1 MLYLYSMNKKTI
13 TDKILNES
21 INDKINELTSRLEE
35 KINILEVDA
44 YDLEYEQTYDFDSVN
59 GKPKRV
65 IFKGRG
71 RKGRSDS
78 ETQTYHF
85 EDEKGN
91 DIMLSKKG
99 VLNKIKNVDKEMKK
113 ENEEFTEG
121 NAFTKKLKDTK
132 KGGEFKIGNKTYIDK
147 SELEEKL
154 YGGQKKLDKNNNNKI
169 DSEDFKML
177 RKHNKS
183 EIEELG
189 GMDDVHPR
197 FGKRNFGKMSYDEIM
212 GLLTQKLEDD
222 EDESGTKNYDTNR
235 LEEAKKFIQKAVNKM
250 EKKGTSGKFASWC
263 KKNDLASEDGEV
275 TQKCI
280 NKAMKSDDSKVVKMA
295 NFAKNIGGF
304 KGAKHESIM
313 YKLALTENTTMDL
326 TEDELIDMIE
336 ELVIEAKENEKY
348 SGKAKGMV
356 EYERVFKLN
365 KKENSDAMKAVEK
378 KMKDYLK
385 DGSKGDYSMN
395 PKHFPKG
402 NGELSKMDKKAY
414 TPSKDVEDY
423 VDDYAYPGMTNLNYD
438 EIKPNDEWVEANI
451 KGSAKT
457 GNSDEY
463 ANAVKTEVG
472 EKMVKNYKKNAWGK
486 QQKNAS
492 YKRQSQPVDYAGENT
507 PKKTSLDKLS
517 ENFEVES
524 NKLIIEEFEKIQHL
538 MSYNKKTQ

>member
-1 MLYLYSMNKKTI
+1 MWYLYSMNKKTI
-13 TDKILNES
+13 IDKILNES
-21 INDKINELTSRLEE
+21 IDDKINELTSRLEE

-44 YDLEYEQTYDFDSVN
+44 YDLEYEQTYVFDSVN

-85 EDEKGN
+85 EDDRGN

-113 ENEEFTEG
+113 ENDEFTEG

-132 KGGEFKIGNKTYIDK
+132 KGGEFKIGNKTYVDK

-197 FGKRNFGKMSYDEIM
+197 FGKKNFGKMSYDEII

-222 EDESGTKNYDTNR
+222 EDESGTKTNNSDR

-250 EKKGTSGKFASWC
+250 GKKGTSG
-263 KKNDLASEDGEV
+263 
-275 TQKCI
+275 
-280 NKAMKSDDSKVVKMA
+280 
-295 NFAKNIGGF
+295 AKN
-304 KGAKHESIM
+304 ESIM

-336 ELVIEAKENEKY
+336 ELVIEAKENEKF
-348 SGKAKGMV
+348 SGKAKGTV
-356 EYERVFKLN
+356 EYERISKLN
-365 KKENSDAMKAVEK
+365 KKENSDALKDVDK
-378 KMKDYLK
+378 KMREYLK
-385 DGSKGDYSMN
+385 DGSKGQYNTN
-395 PKHFPKG
+395 PKFFPKN
-402 NGELSKMDKKAY
+402 NGQLAKMDKKAY
-414 TPSKDVEDY
+414 IPSDAVNDY
-423 VDDYAYPGMTNLNYD
+423 VDNLTAAALENIDYDGINPD
-438 EIKPNDEWVEANI
+438 EKWVTDNI
-451 KGSAKT
+451 EGSSRT
-457 GNSDEY
+457 GNNPGWANTGESDVNKKRNKIRKDNLLSKIKRKAY
-463 ANAVKTEVG
+463 NKSAQPIVIDSSG
-472 EKMVKNYKKNAWGK
+472 EQTDK
-486 QQKNAS
+486 AS
-492 YKRQSQPVDYAGENT
+492 
-507 PKKTSLDKLS
+507 KLMMKLES
-517 ENFEVES
+517 TFEKEQ
-524 NKLIIEEFEKIQHL
+524 NNLISEEFSKIMNL

>member
-21 INDKINELTSRLEE
+21 IDDKINELTSRLEE

-44 YDLEYEQTYDFDSVN
+44 YDLEYEQTYEFDSVN

-85 EDEKGN
+85 EDDKGN

-197 FGKRNFGKMSYDEIM
+197 FGKKNFGKMSYDEIM

-222 EDESGTKNYDTNR
+222 EDESGTETNNSDR
-235 LEEAKKFIQKAVNKM
+235 LEKAKKFIQKAVNKM
-250 EKKGTSGKFASWC
+250 EKKGTSG
-263 KKNDLASEDGEV
+263 V
-275 TQKCI
+275 
-280 NKAMKSDDSKVVKMA
+280 
-295 NFAKNIGGF
+295 
-304 KGAKHESIM
+304 KHESII

-402 NGELSKMDKKAY
+402 NGELGKMDKKAY
-414 TPSKDVEDY
+414 IPSKDVEDY

-524 NKLIIEEFEKIQHL
+524 NRLIIEEFEKIQHL

>member
-21 INDKINELTSRLEE
+21 IDDKINELTSRLEE

-44 YDLEYEQTYDFDSVN
+44 YDLEYEQTYEFDSVN

-85 EDEKGN
+85 EDDKGN

-197 FGKRNFGKMSYDEIM
+197 FGKKNFGKMSYDEIM

-222 EDESGTKNYDTNR
+222 EDESGTETNNSDR
-235 LEEAKKFIQKAVNKM
+235 LEEAKKFIQKAINKM
-250 EKKGTSGKFASWC
+250 EKKGTSG
-263 KKNDLASEDGEV
+263 V
-275 TQKCI
+275 
-280 NKAMKSDDSKVVKMA
+280 
-295 NFAKNIGGF
+295 
-304 KGAKHESIM
+304 KHESII

-365 KKENSDAMKAVEK
+365 KKENSDAIKAVEK

-402 NGELSKMDKKAY
+402 NGELGEMDKKAY
-414 TPSKDVEDY
+414 IPSKDVEDY

-524 NKLIIEEFEKIQHL
+524 NRLIIEEFEKIQHL

>member
-1 MLYLYSMNKKTI
+1 MNKKTI

>member
-1 MLYLYSMNKKTI
+1 
-13 TDKILNES
+13 
-21 INDKINELTSRLEE
+21 
-35 KINILEVDA
+35 
-44 YDLEYEQTYDFDSVN
+44 
-59 GKPKRV
+59 
-65 IFKGRG
+65 
-71 RKGRSDS
+71 
-78 ETQTYHF
+78 
-85 EDEKGN
+85 
-91 DIMLSKKG
+91 
-99 VLNKIKNVDKEMKK
+99 
-113 ENEEFTEG
+113 
-121 NAFTKKLKDTK
+121 
-132 KGGEFKIGNKTYIDK
+132 
-147 SELEEKL
+147 
-154 YGGQKKLDKNNNNKI
+154 
-169 DSEDFKML
+169 
-177 RKHNKS
+177 
-183 EIEELG
+183 
-189 GMDDVHPR
+189 
-197 FGKRNFGKMSYDEIM
+197 
-212 GLLTQKLEDD
+212 
-222 EDESGTKNYDTNR
+222 
-235 LEEAKKFIQKAVNKM
+235 
-250 EKKGTSGKFASWC
+250 
-263 KKNDLASEDGEV
+263 
-275 TQKCI
+275 
-280 NKAMKSDDSKVVKMA
+280 
-295 NFAKNIGGF
+295 
-304 KGAKHESIM
+304 
-313 YKLALTENTTMDL
+313 MDL

-402 NGELSKMDKKAY
+402 NGELGKMDKKAY
-414 TPSKDVEDY
+414 IPSKDVEDY

-524 NKLIIEEFEKIQHL
+524 NRLIIEEFEKIQHL

>member
-1 MLYLYSMNKKTI
+1 MNKKTI

-21 INDKINELTSRLEE
+21 IDDKINELTSRLEE

-44 YDLEYEQTYDFDSVN
+44 YDLEYEQTYEFDSVN

-85 EDEKGN
+85 EDDKGN

-304 KGAKHESIM
+304 KGTKHESIM

-402 NGELSKMDKKAY
+402 NGELAKMDKKAY
-414 TPSKDVEDY
+414 IPSKDVEDY

-524 NKLIIEEFEKIQHL
+524 NRLIIEEFEKIQHL

>member
-1 MLYLYSMNKKTI
+1 MNKKTI
-13 TDKILNES
+13 IDKILNES
-21 INDKINELTSRLEE
+21 IDDKINELTSRLEE

-44 YDLEYEQTYDFDSVN
+44 YDLEYEQTYVFDSVN

-71 RKGRSDS
+71 IKGRSDS

-85 EDEKGN
+85 EDDRGN

-113 ENEEFTEG
+113 ENDEFTEG

-132 KGGEFKIGNKTYIDK
+132 KGGEFKIGNKTYVDK

-189 GMDDVHPR
+189 GMDDVNPR
-197 FGKRNFGKMSYDEIM
+197 FGKKNFGKMSYDEIM

-222 EDESGTKNYDTNR
+222 EDESGTKTNNSDR

-250 EKKGTSGKFASWC
+250 GKKGTSGKFASWC

-336 ELVIEAKENEKY
+336 ELVIEAKENEKF
-348 SGKAKGMV
+348 SGKAKGTV
-356 EYERVFKLN
+356 EYERISKLN
-365 KKENSDAMKAVEK
+365 KKENSDALKDVDK
-378 KMKDYLK
+378 KMREYLK
-385 DGSKGDYSMN
+385 DGSKGQYNTN
-395 PKHFPKG
+395 PKFFTKN
-402 NGELSKMDKKAY
+402 NGELAKMDKKAY
-414 TPSKDVEDY
+414 IPSDAVKDY
-423 VDDYAYPGMTNLNYD
+423 VDNLTAAALENIDYDGINPD
-438 EIKPNDEWVEANI
+438 EKWVTDNI
-451 KGSAKT
+451 EGSSRT
-457 GNSDEY
+457 GNNPGWANTGESDVNKKRNKIRKDNLLSKIKRKAY
-463 ANAVKTEVG
+463 NKSAQPIVKDSSG
-472 EKMVKNYKKNAWGK
+472 EQTDK
-486 QQKNAS
+486 AS
-492 YKRQSQPVDYAGENT
+492 
-507 PKKTSLDKLS
+507 KLMMKLES
-517 ENFEVES
+517 TFEKEQ
-524 NKLIIEEFEKIQHL
+524 NNLISEEFSKIMNL

>member
-21 INDKINELTSRLEE
+21 IDDKINELTSRLEE

-44 YDLEYEQTYDFDSVN
+44 YDLEYEQTYEFDSVN

-85 EDEKGN
+85 EDDKGN

-304 KGAKHESIM
+304 KGTKHESIM

-402 NGELSKMDKKAY
+402 NGELAKMDKKAY
-414 TPSKDVEDY
+414 IPSKDVEDY

-524 NKLIIEEFEKIQHL
+524 NRLIIEEFEKIQHL

>member
-21 INDKINELTSRLEE
+21 IDDKINELTSRLEE

-44 YDLEYEQTYDFDSVN
+44 YDLEYEQTYEFDSVN

-85 EDEKGN
+85 EDDKGN

-197 FGKRNFGKMSYDEIM
+197 FGKKNFGKMSYDEIM

-222 EDESGTKNYDTNR
+222 EDESGTETNNSDR

-250 EKKGTSGKFASWC
+250 EKKGTSG
-263 KKNDLASEDGEV
+263 V
-275 TQKCI
+275 
-280 NKAMKSDDSKVVKMA
+280 
-295 NFAKNIGGF
+295 
-304 KGAKHESIM
+304 KHESII

-402 NGELSKMDKKAY
+402 NGELGKMDKKAY
-414 TPSKDVEDY
+414 IPSKDVEDY

-524 NKLIIEEFEKIQHL
+524 NRLIIEEFEKIQHL

>member
-1 MLYLYSMNKKTI
+1 MNKKTI

-21 INDKINELTSRLEE
+21 IDDKINELTSRLEE

-44 YDLEYEQTYDFDSVN
+44 YDLEYEQTYEFDSVN

-85 EDEKGN
+85 EDDKGN

-197 FGKRNFGKMSYDEIM
+197 FGKKNFGKMSYDEIM

-222 EDESGTKNYDTNR
+222 EDESGTETNNSDR

-250 EKKGTSGKFASWC
+250 EKKGTSG
-263 KKNDLASEDGEV
+263 V
-275 TQKCI
+275 
-280 NKAMKSDDSKVVKMA
+280 
-295 NFAKNIGGF
+295 
-304 KGAKHESIM
+304 KHESII

-402 NGELSKMDKKAY
+402 NGELGKMDKKAY
-414 TPSKDVEDY
+414 IPSKDVEDY

-524 NKLIIEEFEKIQHL
+524 NRLIIEEFEKIQHL

>member
-21 INDKINELTSRLEE
+21 IDDKINELTSRLEE

-44 YDLEYEQTYDFDSVN
+44 YDLEYEQTYEFDSVN

-85 EDEKGN
+85 EDDKGN

-197 FGKRNFGKMSYDEIM
+197 FGKKNFGKMSYDEIM

-222 EDESGTKNYDTNR
+222 EDESGTETNNSDR
-235 LEEAKKFIQKAVNKM
+235 LEEAKKFIQKAINKM
-250 EKKGTSGKFASWC
+250 EKKGTSG
-263 KKNDLASEDGEV
+263 V
-275 TQKCI
+275 
-280 NKAMKSDDSKVVKMA
+280 
-295 NFAKNIGGF
+295 
-304 KGAKHESIM
+304 KHESII

-402 NGELSKMDKKAY
+402 NGELGEMDKKAY
-414 TPSKDVEDY
+414 IPSKDVEDY

-524 NKLIIEEFEKIQHL
+524 NRLIIEEFEKIQHL

>member
-44 YDLEYEQTYDFDSVN
+44 YDLEYEQTYEFDSVN

-85 EDEKGN
+85 EDDKGN

-197 FGKRNFGKMSYDEIM
+197 FGKKNFGKMSYDEIM

-222 EDESGTKNYDTNR
+222 EDESGTETNNSDR

-250 EKKGTSGKFASWC
+250 EKKGTSG
-263 KKNDLASEDGEV
+263 V
-275 TQKCI
+275 
-280 NKAMKSDDSKVVKMA
+280 
-295 NFAKNIGGF
+295 
-304 KGAKHESIM
+304 KHESII

-402 NGELSKMDKKAY
+402 NGELDKMDKKAY
-414 TPSKDVEDY
+414 IPSKDVEEY

>member
-1 MLYLYSMNKKTI
+1 MN
-13 TDKILNES
+13 KILNES
-21 INDKINELTSRLEE
+21 IDDKINELTSRLEE

-44 YDLEYEQTYDFDSVN
+44 HNLEYEQAYEFDNPN
-59 GKPKRV
+59 GRPKRV

-71 RKGRSDS
+71 RKGKGDS

-85 EDEKGN
+85 EDDKGH

-99 VLNKIKNVDKEMKK
+99 VLNKIKNADKEMKK

-121 NAFTKKLKDTK
+121 NAFTKKLKDTE
-132 KGGEFKIGNKTYIDK
+132 KGGKFKIGNKTYIDK

-154 YGGQKKLDKNNNNKI
+154 YGGQKKLDKNKNGKI
-169 DSEDFKML
+169 DSEDFEML

-183 EIEELG
+183 EVDEMG

-197 FGKRNFGKMSYDEIM
+197 FGKKNFSKMSHEEILN
-212 GLLTQKLEDD
+212 LLTQKLEDD
-222 EDESGTKNYDTNR
+222 EDESGTEMQDTNR
-235 LEEAKKFIQKAVNKM
+235 LEEAKKFIQKAVEKM
-250 EKKGTSGKFASWC
+250 DKKGTSGKF
-263 KKNDLASEDGEV
+263 D
-275 TQKCI
+275 
-280 NKAMKSDDSKVVKMA
+280 
-295 NFAKNIGGF
+295 KNIGGF
-304 KGAKHESIM
+304 KGTKNESVI
-313 YKLALTENTTMDL
+313 YKLALTENTSMEL

-356 EYERVFKLN
+356 EYERVAKKN
-365 KKENSDAMKAVEK
+365 KRENSDALKAVEK

-385 DGSKGDYSMN
+385 DGSKGEYSMN

-402 NGELSKMDKKAY
+402 NGELGKMDKKAY
-414 TPSKDVEDY
+414 IPSKDVEEY

-463 ANAVKTEVG
+463 ANAVKTDVG

-507 PKKTSLDKLS
+507 PKKTALDKLS

-538 MSYNKKTQ
+538 MSYKKKTQ

>member
-1 MLYLYSMNKKTI
+1 MYLYSMNKKTI

-21 INDKINELTSRLEE
+21 IDDKINELTSRLEE

-44 YDLEYEQTYDFDSVN
+44 YDLEYEQTYEFDSVN

-85 EDEKGN
+85 EDDKGN

-154 YGGQKKLDKNNNNKI
+154 YGGQKKLDKNNNGKI

-183 EIEELG
+183 EIEEMG
-189 GMDDVHPR
+189 GMDDANPR
-197 FGKRNFGKMSYDEIM
+197 FGKRNFSKMNHEEILN
-212 GLLTQKLEDD
+212 LLTQKLEDD
-222 EDESGTKNYDTNR
+222 EDESGTENYDTNR
-235 LEEAKKFIQKAVNKM
+235 LEEAKKFITKIV
-250 EKKGTSGKFASWC
+250 
-263 KKNDLASEDGEV
+263 
-275 TQKCI
+275 
-280 NKAMKSDDSKVVKMA
+280 
-295 NFAKNIGGF
+295 KNINN
-304 KGAKHESIM
+304 KDTKTESVI
-313 YKLALTENTTMDL
+313 YNLALTENTSMNL
-326 TEDELIDMIE
+326 TEDELINMIE

-402 NGELSKMDKKAY
+402 NGELDKMDKKAY
-414 TPSKDVEDY
+414 IPSKDVEEY

>member
-1 MLYLYSMNKKTI
+1 MNKKTI

-44 YDLEYEQTYDFDSVN
+44 YDLEYEQTYEFDSVN

-85 EDEKGN
+85 EDDKGN

-197 FGKRNFGKMSYDEIM
+197 FGKKNFGKMSYDEIM

-222 EDESGTKNYDTNR
+222 EDESGTETNNSDR

-250 EKKGTSGKFASWC
+250 EKKGTSG
-263 KKNDLASEDGEV
+263 V
-275 TQKCI
+275 
-280 NKAMKSDDSKVVKMA
+280 
-295 NFAKNIGGF
+295 
-304 KGAKHESIM
+304 KHESII

-402 NGELSKMDKKAY
+402 NGELDKMDKKAY
-414 TPSKDVEDY
+414 IPSKDVEEY

>member
-44 YDLEYEQTYDFDSVN
+44 YDLEYEQTYEFDSVN

-85 EDEKGN
+85 EDDKGN

-197 FGKRNFGKMSYDEIM
+197 FGKKNFGKMSYDEIM

-222 EDESGTKNYDTNR
+222 EDESGTETNNSDR

-250 EKKGTSGKFASWC
+250 EKKGTSG
-263 KKNDLASEDGEV
+263 V
-275 TQKCI
+275 
-280 NKAMKSDDSKVVKMA
+280 
-295 NFAKNIGGF
+295 
-304 KGAKHESIM
+304 KHESII

-402 NGELSKMDKKAY
+402 NGELDKMDKKAY
-414 TPSKDVEDY
+414 IPSKDVEEY

-524 NKLIIEEFEKIQHL
+524 NRLIIEEFEKIQHL

>member
-1 MLYLYSMNKKTI
+1 MNKKTI

-21 INDKINELTSRLEE
+21 IDDKINELTSRLEE

-44 YDLEYEQTYDFDSVN
+44 YDLEYEQTYEFDSVN

-85 EDEKGN
+85 EDDKGN

-197 FGKRNFGKMSYDEIM
+197 FGKKNFGKMSYDEIM

-222 EDESGTKNYDTNR
+222 EDESGTETNNSDR
-235 LEEAKKFIQKAVNKM
+235 LEEAKKFIQKAINKM
-250 EKKGTSGKFASWC
+250 EKKGTSG
-263 KKNDLASEDGEV
+263 V
-275 TQKCI
+275 
-280 NKAMKSDDSKVVKMA
+280 
-295 NFAKNIGGF
+295 
-304 KGAKHESIM
+304 KHESII

-365 KKENSDAMKAVEK
+365 KKENSDAIKAVEK

-402 NGELSKMDKKAY
+402 NGELGEMDKKAY
-414 TPSKDVEDY
+414 IPSKDVEDY

-524 NKLIIEEFEKIQHL
+524 NRLIIEEFEKIQHL

>member
-1 MLYLYSMNKKTI
+1 MWYLYSMNKKTI
-13 TDKILNES
+13 IDKILNES
-21 INDKINELTSRLEE
+21 IDDKINELTSRLEE

-44 YDLEYEQTYDFDSVN
+44 YDLEYEQTYVFDSVN

-85 EDEKGN
+85 EDDRGN

-113 ENEEFTEG
+113 ENDEFTEG

-132 KGGEFKIGNKTYIDK
+132 KGGEFKIGNKTYVDK

-197 FGKRNFGKMSYDEIM
+197 FGKKNFGKMSYDEIM

-222 EDESGTKNYDTNR
+222 EDESGTETNNSDR

-250 EKKGTSGKFASWC
+250 EKKGTSG
-263 KKNDLASEDGEV
+263 V
-275 TQKCI
+275 
-280 NKAMKSDDSKVVKMA
+280 
-295 NFAKNIGGF
+295 
-304 KGAKHESIM
+304 KHESII

-402 NGELSKMDKKAY
+402 NGELDKMDKKAY
-414 TPSKDVEDY
+414 IPSKDVEEY

>member
-21 INDKINELTSRLEE
+21 IDDKINELTSRLEE

-44 YDLEYEQTYDFDSVN
+44 YDLEYEQTYEFDSVN

-85 EDEKGN
+85 EDDKGN

-154 YGGQKKLDKNNNNKI
+154 YGGQKKLDKNNNGKI

-183 EIEELG
+183 EIEEMG
-189 GMDDVHPR
+189 GMDDAHPR
-197 FGKRNFGKMSYDEIM
+197 FGKRNFSKMNHEEILN
-212 GLLTQKLEDD
+212 LLTQKLEDD
-222 EDESGTKNYDTNR
+222 EDESGTENYDTNR
-235 LEEAKKFIQKAVNKM
+235 LEEAKKFITKIV
-250 EKKGTSGKFASWC
+250 
-263 KKNDLASEDGEV
+263 
-275 TQKCI
+275 
-280 NKAMKSDDSKVVKMA
+280 
-295 NFAKNIGGF
+295 KNINN
-304 KGAKHESIM
+304 KDTKTESVI
-313 YKLALTENTTMDL
+313 YNLALTENTSMNL
-326 TEDELIDMIE
+326 TEDELINMIE

-402 NGELSKMDKKAY
+402 NGELDKMDKKAY
-414 TPSKDVEDY
+414 IPSKDVEEY

>member
-1 MLYLYSMNKKTI
+1 MYLYSMNKKTI

-21 INDKINELTSRLEE
+21 IDDKINELTSRLEE

-44 YDLEYEQTYDFDSVN
+44 YDLEYEQTYEFDSVN

-85 EDEKGN
+85 EDDKGN

-154 YGGQKKLDKNNNNKI
+154 YGGQKKLDKNNNGKI

-183 EIEELG
+183 EIEEMG
-189 GMDDVHPR
+189 GMDDAHPR
-197 FGKRNFGKMSYDEIM
+197 FGKRNFSKMNHEEILN
-212 GLLTQKLEDD
+212 LLTQKLEDD
-222 EDESGTKNYDTNR
+222 EDESGTENYDTNR
-235 LEEAKKFIQKAVNKM
+235 LEEAKKFITKIV
-250 EKKGTSGKFASWC
+250 
-263 KKNDLASEDGEV
+263 
-275 TQKCI
+275 
-280 NKAMKSDDSKVVKMA
+280 
-295 NFAKNIGGF
+295 KNINN
-304 KGAKHESIM
+304 KDTKTESVI
-313 YKLALTENTTMDL
+313 YNLALTENTSMNL
-326 TEDELIDMIE
+326 TEDELINMIE

-402 NGELSKMDKKAY
+402 NGELDKMDKKAY
-414 TPSKDVEDY
+414 IPSKDVEEY

>member
-1 MLYLYSMNKKTI
+1 MNKKTI

-21 INDKINELTSRLEE
+21 IDDKINELTSRLEE

-44 YDLEYEQTYDFDSVN
+44 YDLEYEQTYEFDSVN

-85 EDEKGN
+85 EDDKGN

-197 FGKRNFGKMSYDEIM
+197 FGKKNFGKMSYDEIM

-222 EDESGTKNYDTNR
+222 EDESGTETNNSDR
-235 LEEAKKFIQKAVNKM
+235 LEEAKKFIQKAINKM
-250 EKKGTSGKFASWC
+250 EKKGTSG
-263 KKNDLASEDGEV
+263 V
-275 TQKCI
+275 
-280 NKAMKSDDSKVVKMA
+280 
-295 NFAKNIGGF
+295 
-304 KGAKHESIM
+304 KHESII

-402 NGELSKMDKKAY
+402 NGELGEMDKKAY
-414 TPSKDVEDY
+414 IPSKDVEDY

-524 NKLIIEEFEKIQHL
+524 NRLIIEEFEKIQHL